1 MLKKYNEWK
10 ESLPGVLA
18 TILDWVEIFVIAAAI
33 ALFMNNVIIANSQV
47 PTGSMETTI
56 EIGDRVI
63 GSRLA
68 YTFGEPKR
76 GDIAI
81 FKFGWKCNV
90 CRYAMGEAPAPEI
103 CPYCGQK
110 ITHPQTVYYV
120 KRVIGLPGDVIEIKA
135 DGSCA
140 QTDIVSEARESVMLS
155 GAEAS
160 KPLVTAAVY
169 VNGEKLAEDYLRE
182 PMLYT
187 GDMKFE
193 VPADS
198 YFLMGDNRNNSL
210 DARFWNNHY
219 IVKEKMIA
227 KVLFRYWPGIKA
239 VK

>member
-1 MLKKYNEWK
+1 MMKKYNEWK
-10 ESLPGVLA
+10 SSLPGFLA
-18 TILDWVEIFVIAAAI
+18 ALVDWVEVIVIAAAI
-33 ALFMNNVIIANSQV
+33 ALFMNNVIIANSRV

-56 EIGDRVI
+56 EVGDRVV

-68 YTFGEPKR
+68 YTFGEPAR
-76 GDIAI
+76 GDVAI

-90 CRYAMGEAPAPEI
+90 CHYAMGEAPAPEI
-103 CPYCGQK
+103 CPYCAQK

-135 DGSCA
+135 GGTCA
-140 QTDIVSEARESVMLS
+140 PSDIVSDARDMVPDPEDGGGASV
-155 GAEAS
+155 
-160 KPLVTAAVY
+160 VTAAVY
-169 VNGEKLAEDYLRE
+169 VNGEKLTEEYLRE

-187 GDMKFE
+187 GDMRFE

-210 DARFWNNHY
+210 DARYWNNHY
-219 IVKEKMIA
+219 IAKEKMIA